1 MLCVNGITFNMG
13 LAHSPSIISDGLVF
27 YLDAANTRSYSG
39 SGLTVNVLVGSKTGA
54 LTNGVGFTNS
64 NNGSFTF
71 DGTND
76 FIDLSTNLDT
86 GNNFSVFAWIYPTN
100 INIRNHIIGNSFT
113 YTGSN
118 GWSMATATNY
128 NGTSNNF
135 YLAIGAD
142 VALQSAY
149 NESIIRN
156 TWNYIGGTVLNGG
169 ENIILYVAGTAV
181 TSNFVEILAT
191 NTITYNTQDMA
202 IGRRVST
209 NQEYFIGRIAQVNI
223 YNRVL
228 SATEILQNY
237 NATRKRF
244 GL

>member
-1 MLCVNGITFNMG
+1 MG
-13 LAHSPSIISDGLVF
+13 LSHSPSVISDGLIL

-39 SGLTVNVLVGSKTGA
+39 SGLTANVLVGSKTGA

-128 NGTSNNF
+128 SGTSNNF

-181 TSNFVEILAT
+181 TSNFAEILAT

-228 SATEILQNY
+228 TAQEIKQNY
-237 NATRKRF
+237 NATKKRY

>member
-1 MLCVNGITFNMG
+1 MGIAYNT
-13 LAHSPSIISDGLVF
+13 SIVSDGLVF
-27 YLDAANTRSYSG
+27 ALDAANSRCYSG
-39 SGLTVNVLVGSKTGA
+39 SGLTANVLVGSKTGA

-128 NGTSNNF
+128 SGTSNNF

-156 TWNYIGGTVLNGG
+156 AWNYIGGTVLNGG

-181 TSNFVEILAT
+181 TSNFAEILAT

-209 NQEYFIGRIAQVNI
+209 NPEYFIGKIAQVNI

-228 SATEILQNY
+228 TAQEIKQNY
-237 NATRKRF
+237 NATKKRY

>member
-1 MLCVNGITFNMG
+1 MGIAYNT
-13 LAHSPSIISDGLVF
+13 SIVSDGLVF
-27 YLDAANTRSYSG
+27 ALDAGNTRCYSG
-39 SGLTVNVLVGSKTGA
+39 SGNTSNALVGSKTGA
-54 LTNGVGFTNS
+54 LTNGVGFTNT

-228 SATEILQNY
+228 TAQEIKQNY
-237 NATRKRF
+237 NATKKRY

>member
-39 SGLTVNVLVGSKTGA
+39 SGLTANGLVSGIGGT
-54 LTNGVGFTNS
+54 LVNGVGFTSS

-76 FIDLSTNLDT
+76 QILLNSVILSGSQDFTIN
-86 GNNFSVFAWIYPTN
+86 AWIEGTGGDGTIFGNYPAGTLQMFYSPSY
-100 INIRNHIIGNSFT
+100 IGLWLNNNSAYANAALYYKSGVVNLTVQRSGGSNLFV
-113 YTGSN
+113 YLDGLLIKTGSSN
-118 GWSMATATNY
+118 ALI
-128 NGTSNNF
+128 GT
-135 YLAIGAD
+135 
-142 VALQSAY
+142 
-149 NESIIRN
+149 
-156 TWNYIGGTVLNGG
+156 
-169 ENIILYVAGTAV
+169 
-181 TSNFVEILAT
+181 TSNFRIGAT
-191 NTITYNTQDMA
+191 SVGGELI
-202 IGRRVST
+202 V
-209 NQEYFIGRIAQVNI
+209 GRICNIQV
-223 YNRVL
+223 YNRAL

>member
-1 MLCVNGITFNMG
+1 MKFLE
-13 LAHSPSIISDGLVF
+13 
-27 YLDAANTRSYSG
+27 
-39 SGLTVNVLVGSKTGA
+39 NVY
-54 LTNGVGFTNS
+54 
-64 NNGSFTF
+64 
-71 DGTND
+71 
-76 FIDLSTNLDT
+76 
-86 GNNFSVFAWIYPTN
+86 IY
-100 INIRNHIIGNSFT
+100 
-113 YTGSN
+113 
-118 GWSMATATNY
+118 
-128 NGTSNNF
+128 F

-181 TSNFVEILAT
+181 TVSFAEVLAT

-209 NQEYFIGRIAQVNI
+209 QYEVFIGNIALVQI

-228 SATEILQNY
+228 SAQEVLQNY
-237 NATRKRF
+237 KATKGRY

>member
-1 MLCVNGITFNMG
+1 MGIAYNT
-13 LAHSPSIISDGLVF
+13 SIVSDGLVF
-27 YLDAANTRSYSG
+27 ALDAGNTRCYSG
-39 SGLTVNVLVGSKTGA
+39 SGNTSNALVGSKTGA
-54 LTNGVGFTNS
+54 LTNGVGFTNT

-181 TSNFVEILAT
+181 TSNFAEILAT

-228 SATEILQNY
+228 TAQEIKQNY
-237 NATRKRF
+237 NATKKRY

>member
-1 MLCVNGITFNMG
+1 MV
-13 LAHSPSIISDGLVF
+13 ISW
-27 YLDAANTRSYSG
+27 
-39 SGLTVNVLVGSKTGA
+39 
-54 LTNGVGFTNS
+54 VGFTNS

-76 FIDLSTNLDT
+76 FIDLSTNLET

-113 YTGSN
+113 FTGSN

-169 ENIILYVAGTAV
+169 ENIILYVAGIAV

-228 SATEILQNY
+228 TAQEIKQNY
-237 NATRKRF
+237 NATKKRY